1 MVNIYKNIETPCF
14 IIDKLNLDDNINNIN
29 EGRKILKHSII
40 GYSIKTNSLL
50 WLIDYLNN
58 STDYFFEVVS
68 PEEYDYVYKI
78 GINPK
83 RIIYN
88 GPCKTLESLKF
99 ALLNGSIV
107 NIDTFND
114 LSNVRKL
121 NISSNIGIRV
131 NVTNKTPED
140 NYIKF
145 GYTESRFGFSYQNGD
160 LERII
165 EILKNSNI
173 NISGLHFHINN
184 KSRSVD
190 NYITIV
196 NLVNEIVNKNHLC
209 LDYIDFGGGYKGG
222 YGNNFID
229 YTKVIYD
236 NLDIPGKEDITYI
249 FEPGAA
255 LVATPISY
263 LMQVVDIKNINGKR
277 YILLNGGRTQ
287 VDPTFS
293 NKKYQYTI
301 YSNSNEK
308 TDVPQ
313 VLNGFTCMEND
324 RFMTI
329 DIGKKLMIGD
339 IIRLD
344 NLGAYT
350 MTLLPC
356 FIKGYPPVYLQNNN
370 DIYLIREKHD
380 LSNIMGVENGRV
392 YKKII

>member
-1 MVNIYKNIETPCF
+1 MVNIYENLETPCF
-14 IIDKLNLDDNINNIN
+14 VIDKSKLDYNINNIN
-29 EGRKILKHSII
+29 EGRKILKNSII

-50 WLIDYLNN
+50 WLIEYLNN
-58 STDYFFEVVS
+58 NTDYYFEVVS
-68 PEEYDYVYKI
+68 PEEYNYVSKT
-78 GINPK
+78 GVSVK

-88 GPCKTLESLKF
+88 GPCKSFESIKF

-114 LSNVRKL
+114 LSNINKL
-121 NISSNIGIRV
+121 NFPANIGIRV
-131 NVTNKTPED
+131 NVTNNTSED

-160 LERII
+160 LKRVI
-165 EILKNSNI
+165 ESLNNNI

-184 KSRSVD
+184 KCRSVD

-196 NLVNEIVNKNHLC
+196 NIVNEIVNKNHLS

-222 YGNNFID
+222 YGNNFIE
-229 YTKVIYD
+229 YTRVIYD
-236 NLDIPGKEDITYI
+236 NLNIPNKDNITYI

-255 LVATPISY
+255 LIATPVSY
-263 LMQVVDIKNINGKR
+263 LMQVVDIKSINDKR

-301 YSNSNEK
+301 YSNINEK
-308 TDVPQ
+308 IDIPQ

-329 DIGKKLMIGD
+329 DSGKKLMIGD
-339 IIRLD
+339 IIKLD

-350 MTLLPC
+350 MTLLPF
-356 FIKGYPPVYLQNNN
+356 FIKGYPPVYLQDND
-370 DIYLIREKHD
+370 DIYMIKERQD
-380 LSNIMGVENGRV
+380 LANIMGVENGRV

>member
-1 MVNIYKNIETPCF
+1 MDTYKNIETPCF
-14 IIDKLNLDDNINNIN
+14 VIDKTKLDYNINNIN
-29 EGRKILKHSII
+29 KGRKMLKSSII

-50 WLIDYLNN
+50 WLIEYLNN
-58 STDYFFEVVS
+58 NTDYYFEVVS
-68 PEEYDYVYKI
+68 PEEYDYVCKI
-78 GINPK
+78 GVSTK

-88 GPCKTLESLKF
+88 GPCKNLNSIKY
-99 ALLNGSIV
+99 ALINGSIV

-114 LSNVRKL
+114 LLNVKKL
-121 NISSNIGIRV
+121 NIPANIGIRV
-131 NVTNKTPED
+131 NVTNETSEE
-140 NYIKF
+140 NYFKF

-160 LERII
+160 LNKVI
-165 EILKNSNI
+165 ENLNNSNI
-173 NISGLHFHINN
+173 RITGLHFHINN
-184 KSRSVD
+184 KYRNVD

-196 NLVNEIVNKNHLC
+196 NLVNEIINNSHLS

-222 YGNNFID
+222 YENNFID
-229 YTKVIYD
+229 YTKVIYN
-236 NLDIPGKEDITYI
+236 NLDIPNKDDITYI

-255 LVATPISY
+255 LIATPVSY

-277 YILLNGGRTQ
+277 YVLLNGGRTQ

-293 NKKYQYTI
+293 NKKYHYTI
-301 YSNSNEK
+301 YSNSND
-308 TDVPQ
+308 TTNVLQ

-329 DIGKKLMIGD
+329 ESGKKLMVGD
-339 IIRLD
+339 IIKLD

-356 FIKGYPPVYLQNNN
+356 FIKGFPPVYLQDNG
-370 DIYLIREKHD
+370 DIYMIKEKQD
-380 LSNIMGVENGRV
+380 LANMMGVKNGRV

>member
-1 MVNIYKNIETPCF
+1 MKS
-14 IIDKLNLDDNINNIN
+14 
-29 EGRKILKHSII
+29 SII

-50 WLIDYLNN
+50 WLIEYLKNN
-58 STDYFFEVVS
+58 TDYYFEVVS
-68 PEEYDYVYKI
+68 PEEYDYVCKI
-78 GINPK
+78 GVSTE
-83 RIIYN
+83 RIIFN
-88 GPCKTLESLKF
+88 GPCKNFDSLKY
-99 ALLNGSIV
+99 ALLNNSIV
-107 NIDTFND
+107 NIDTFCD
-114 LSNVRKL
+114 LSNIKKL
-121 NISSNIGIRV
+121 NFPMNIGIRV
-131 NVTNKTPED
+131 NVTNNILED
-140 NYIKF
+140 NYMKF

-160 LERII
+160 LMRVI
-165 EILKNSNI
+165 EKLRDSNI
-173 NISGLHFHINN
+173 KISGLHFHINN

-196 NLVNEIVNKNHLC
+196 NLVNEIVNNTHLS

-229 YTKVIYD
+229 YTKAIYN
-236 NLDIPGKEDITYI
+236 NLNIHNKENMTYI

-255 LVATPISY
+255 LIATPISY
-263 LMQVVDIKNINGKR
+263 LMRVVDVKNINGKR
-277 YILLNGGRTQ
+277 YILMDGGRTH

-293 NKKYQYTI
+293 NKKYHYTI
-301 YSNSNEK
+301 YSNSTEK

-329 DIGKKLMIGD
+329 DSGEKLMIGD
-339 IIRLD
+339 IIKLD

-350 MTLLPC
+350 MTLVPC
-356 FIKGYPPVYLQNNN
+356 FIKGYPPVYLQDNEN
-370 DIYLIREKHD
+370 IYMIKERQD